1 MSHDEPLSAL
11 DAHLRVRMQ
20 TELARLHRQLKIT
33 FIYVTHAQ
41 SEAFALADRVVVMSE
56 GEIQQEGRPQVVYRE
71 PANAFVANFIG
82 MNNLVRGE
90 MAGLANGFI
99 EVRNDIA
106 TFRVPANRPVAVG
119 EHVAFVIAADWISI
133 VSRGDAPGHGAAVV
147 GTVLGLEF
155 VGSTQTV
162 FVEVPDLSE
171 LRVQKQQHEVEALRI
186 VPGRDVSLSWD
197 PGRTWLLPAEN

>member
-1 MSHDEPLSAL
+1 
-11 DAHLRVRMQ
+11 MQ
-20 TELARLHRQLKIT
+20 TELARLHHQLGIT

-56 GEIQQEGRPQVVYRE
+56 GEIQQDGRPQDVYRE

-82 MNNLVRGE
+82 MNNLLEGE
-90 MAGLANGFI
+90 VVGVADGFA
-99 EVRNDIA
+99 EVRNDVG
-106 TFRVPANRPVAVG
+106 TFLVPTNRQVALG

-133 VSRGDAPGHGAAVV
+133 TTDSDSPVHGAAVS

-162 FVEVPDLSE
+162 FVEVPGLDE
-171 LRVQKQQHEVEALRI
+171 FRVQKQQHEIEALRI

-197 PGRTWLLPAEN
+197 AGRAWLLPAEN